1 MKSEA
6 LPVAAPATAAPR
18 TPPLVLAA
26 FGAVL
31 LIWGAGYV
39 FNRVAATNADP
50 LLAGVLRTML
60 AGLVLAPLLAIFRV
74 SPPAGA
80 RDRLLL
86 LATSVS
92 GAVAWPVLLSL
103 AAGYTTASRTGLIS
117 ASSPIFVALLAALTL
132 GEPLTGRKLFG
143 MAVALVG
150 VAWLVASRSGDWLA
164 GGINPGDGIMVV
176 ATAGAS
182 VNYVGNGV
190 LSRRYPAWVVTAYQ
204 VVIGAAILLVPF
216 LLFGLGPALRIDARA
231 WPAILYL
238 AFISNLVGGSLW
250 YWGLSRGNISRLGAY
265 QFLQPVVVVILAAL
279 LLAEVVTL
287 PMILASA
294 LILAGVYLVQRER
307 LPSPQPAAVAS
318 AGAAREGEAE

>member
-1 MKSEA
+1 
-6 LPVAAPATAAPR
+6 
-18 TPPLVLAA
+18 
-26 FGAVL
+26 
-31 LIWGAGYV
+31 
-39 FNRVAATNADP
+39 
-50 LLAGVLRTML
+50 GVLRTML

-86 LATSVS
+86 LATYVS

-150 VAWLVASRSGDWLA
+150 VAWLV

-238 AFISNLVGGSLW
+238 AFISNLV
-250 YWGLSRGNISRLGAY
+250 
-265 QFLQPVVVVILAAL
+265 
-279 LLAEVVTL
+279 
-287 PMILASA
+287 
-294 LILAGVYLVQRER
+294 
-307 LPSPQPAAVAS
+307 
-318 AGAAREGEAE
+318 

>member
-1 MKSEA
+1 MVKSEA

-60 AGLVLAPLLAIFRV
+60 AGLVLAIFRV

-150 VAWLVASRSGDWLA
+150 GAWLVASRSGDWLA
-164 GGINPGDGIMVV
+164 GGINPGDG
-176 ATAGAS
+176 
-182 VNYVGNGV
+182 
-190 LSRRYPAWVVTAYQ
+190 
-204 VVIGAAILLVPF
+204 
-216 LLFGLGPALRIDARA
+216 
-231 WPAILYL
+231 
-238 AFISNLVGGSLW
+238 
-250 YWGLSRGNISRLGAY
+250 
-265 QFLQPVVVVILAAL
+265 
-279 LLAEVVTL
+279 
-287 PMILASA
+287 
-294 LILAGVYLVQRER
+294 
-307 LPSPQPAAVAS
+307 
-318 AGAAREGEAE
+318 